1 MHTLPTSRSSKHWW
15 HSDTEKCVCSKIVS
29 NSVWWHHSSCL
40 WPLFSM
46 ILSLLDIDQRVGL
59 YRLISHKLYKTTL
72 VPSNKSDKK
81 KKKTNRKVFYR
92 LHIVLIFQGFA
103 LSYFIIPTQNKNKTR
118 THTQKTTKTKQNRTT
133 PPPKKNPT
141 KIKHTKYE

>member
-1 MHTLPTSRSSKHWW
+1 
-15 HSDTEKCVCSKIVS
+15 
-29 NSVWWHHSSCL
+29 
-40 WPLFSM
+40 M

-103 LSYFIIPTQNKNKTR
+103 LSYFIIPTQNKNKTH
-118 THTQKTTKTKQNRTT
+118 THTHKNNENKTKQNH
-133 PPPKKNPT
+133 PPQKTLLKSNIQNMNNIIFRCTWRPIIPEQLIYASSGSFT
-141 KIKHTKYE
+141 SSIK